1 MTRERGRERGA
12 GRGPERGAGGSGEG
26 GTSSDGVS
34 WWTTQAQDPTSPDV
48 VARASRLTELLGR
61 IGRTLRWFALPA
73 WVLAL
78 LAIVPALGLIGL
90 GLTVPGWWK
99 LLPVAIGVAGGW
111 AAIAFLRSALSTVR
125 AAGDPG
131 AVRQDAVRFSQHL
144 TGTVGVLGELDAVVR
159 GSRIGLLR
167 RLAALWKVITI
178 PNGVLEQLDALPALS
193 WLVPPKITDTWARL
207 VACCWWAIVC
217 WVGLLVLIPL
227 KISPIA

>member
-1 MTRERGRERGA
+1 MTHEHDTE
-12 GRGPERGAGGSGEG
+12 ST
-26 GTSSDGVS
+26 TSPSETSPSETPASDAS
-34 WWTTQAQDPTSPDV
+34 WWSAQAQDPASPEV
-48 VARASRLTELLGR
+48 VARTSQLTHLVGR

-78 LAIVPALGLIGL
+78 LAILPALGLVGL
-90 GLTVPGWWK
+90 GLTLPGWWK
-99 LLPVAIGVAGGW
+99 VLPLALAVAGGW
-111 AAIAFLRSALSTVR
+111 AAIAFLRSALATIR
-125 AAGDPG
+125 AAGNPA
-131 AVRQDAVRFSQHL
+131 AVRQDAATFSRHL
-144 TGTVGVLGELDAVVR
+144 TGTVGILGELDAVVR

-178 PNGVLEQLDALPALS
+178 PNGLLEQLDALPALS
-193 WLVPPKITDTWARL
+193 WLVPPKVTDTWARL